1 MKKVKVS
8 QKKIGSS
15 IFSLQAKID
24 EAHSFE
30 GHFFEGRFRVHFLK
44 SGARR
49 RERWTCSPF

>member
-8 QKKIGSS
+8 QKKIGSC
-15 IFSLQAKID
+15 IFSMQAKID

-30 GHFFEGRFRVHFLK
+30 GHTASARFRVHFLK

-49 RERWTCSPF
+49 RERWTSSPF